1 MKLKAE
7 FVEIVKLRERK
18 KYNILCKTAGR
29 CIGCIA
35 GSYPE
40 GAIMAVVGSTP
51 TPATRP
57 RYYLASKIIKYV
69 DRTINQPNGRRI
81 LVN

>member
-1 MKLKAE
+1 MQGGAAVACEAHNLE
-7 FVEIVKLRERK
+7 V
-18 KYNILCKTAGR
+18 G
-29 CIGCIA
+29 
-35 GSYPE
+35 GSNP
-40 GAIMAVVGSTP
+40 S
-51 TPATRP
+51 PATRP